1 MKKNRSDKINELTEL
16 MQKALQNSDSI
27 IGSEKIRMKK
37 LVSDPMLLVDAF
49 QQLDPDFSVPSFSFG
64 ADTRSLEEII
74 ADNYV
79 ALAKFAIEKL
89 QIKNVQ
95 QLKVNESDCGFIIYA
110 LTPTPIEID
119 IWQFATSDYPNNK
132 ELLLEA
138 EALQADLFMEDST
151 EKWRLEIIERIESA
165 VL

>member
-79 ALAKFAIEKL
+79 ALAKFAIE
-89 QIKNVQ
+89 NCR
-95 QLKVNESDCGFIIYA
+95 LKTYSN
-110 LTPTPIEID
+110 
-119 IWQFATSDYPNNK
+119 
-132 ELLLEA
+132 
-138 EALQADLFMEDST
+138 
-151 EKWRLEIIERIESA
+151 
-165 VL
+165 